1 LIEGLIREER
11 KGEEFENPNLI
22 IIIIILIDMSGKIRN
37 LVNGKEFWG
46 KNENRR
52 LCARRKRLLIYLNVS
67 IHIETSIG

>member
-22 IIIIILIDMSGKIRN
+22 IIIILIDMIGKIRN

-52 LCARRKRLLIYLNVS
+52 LCTRRKRLLIYLNVS